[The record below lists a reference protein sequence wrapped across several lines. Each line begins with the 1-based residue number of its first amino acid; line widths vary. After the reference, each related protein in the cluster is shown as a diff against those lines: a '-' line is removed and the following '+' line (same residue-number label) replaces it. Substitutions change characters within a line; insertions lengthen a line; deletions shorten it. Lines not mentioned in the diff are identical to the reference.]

1 MQGAGSSCPPSRV
14 GCSRAVLLNAPAPP
28 GLDNLCEPEISLGW
42 SSWMLGPSLQLGAG
56 YMSPWPLSALLSGT
70 QLVCKENN
78 PTTVALLHARAAHLQ
93 QWLEAGTK

>member
-1 MQGAGSSCPPSRV
+1 
-14 GCSRAVLLNAPAPP
+14 
-28 GLDNLCEPEISLGW
+28 
-42 SSWMLGPSLQLGAG
+42 MLGPSLQLGAG